1 MAEVTYTLTI
11 AGQPADGE
19 LLASVQSLE
28 IEPGNTGATYQ
39 LAQAYRKKGNTKRAN
54 ELFATVS
61 KAKSQEREDL
71 MRKGLELIKEGG
83 K

>member
-1 MAEVTYTLTI
+1 LLLRRGEF
-11 AGQPADGE
+11 DGAVE
-19 LLASVQSLE
+19 QLE
-28 IEPGNTGATYQ
+28 EALRIEPGNTTAIYQ

-54 ELFATVS
+54 ELFASVS
-61 KAKSQEREDL
+61 KAKSEEREEL